1 MVILFATGLSLPVL
15 NHIVRAFALSLAVL
29 LNPYPTWTG
38 LVIIIRRASHALIPR
53 RKDPR
58 RGGIVGNDVRIGAG
72 LAARPESANNYADGQ
87 SSMDCGE

>member
-1 MVILFATGLSLPVL
+1 MFASGVSWPAL
-15 NHIVRAFALSLAVL
+15 NHIVHDFTASLGVL
-29 LNPYPTWTG
+29 LNLYPTWTG

-87 SSMDCGE
+87 SSMDYRE